1 MPNWHLGTYFSG
13 YGGTPGDFSIRL
25 NRAASGVPYSMEC
38 KTCDANFYRS
48 SSTAC
53 TACPANSVSLAGSI
67 GVSNCKCKPG
77 YYMQEGVCVK
87 CATDKPASPLGSTSS
102 AQCEVDSIVVSFEIE
117 GVNVSLPQSE
127 IQQALPSNVLVNS
140 YDELVA
146 STQSN
151 CPQGYYCP
159 ADTTTPIACPAGTYN
174 NLTNQNGV
182 EDCIACPPGDFCPVG
197 TSTPIHCAA
206 GSYRSSTGG
215 VSQGSCAAC
224 PSGNFCPLGSV
235 DPTNCPLGTY
245 RASGSALAVED
256 CLTCPVGVYCPLATT
271 TPSQCAAG
279 SYRSSTGAASQNDCA
294 TCIPGSYCPVQ
305 SVNPISCFA
314 GTYNPY
320 AGMGS
325 GVDCQVCSSGKYSLD
340 IARSTDCPLCDA
352 DHYCPNSTTVKA
364 CPANTVSSA
373 GSSSLLHCRCEAG
386 FKCSYTKKITAVV
399 TLNTT
404 AASFNNPQDPV
415 RIAFIAA
422 VAAAAGVNPAQV
434 TIGHVRSKLG
444 GRRLLS
450 LESQDS
456 QPDEFIDVHTSI
468 DGAIR
473 LHRLDLHLAGH
484 SATLHQGHTW
494 QEAHRVLSSAVL
506 RRPVLST

>member
-1 MPNWHLGTYFSG
+1 MEIKIYPRGFSTPPDQAGSGVTLTSLTCANCSSG
-13 YGGTPGDFSIRL
+13 YRSDPGALDCS
-25 NRAASGVPYSMEC
+25 EC
-38 KTCDANFYRS
+38 G
-48 SSTAC
+48 
-53 TACPANSVSLAGSI
+53 L
-67 GVSNCKCKPG
+67 G
-77 YYMQEGVCVK
+77 YYSNPVSQTCTVCPVGTK
-87 CATDKPASPLGSTSS
+87 CPTTTTPAP
-102 AQCEVDSIVVSFEIE
+102 VDC
-117 GVNVSLPQSE
+117 GAGYYQG
-127 IQQALPSNVLVNS
+127 Q
-140 YDELVA
+140 

-151 CPQGYYCP
+151 CLPCPVGKYC
-159 ADTTTPIACPAGTYN
+159 DLGRTVTPISCPAGSFRDMERA
-174 NLTNQNGV
+174 V
-182 EDCIACPPGDFCPVG
+182 
-197 TSTPIHCAA
+197 
-206 GSYRSSTGG
+206 SS
-215 VSQGSCAAC
+215 S
-224 PSGNFCPLGSV
+224 
-235 DPTNCPLGTY
+235 
-245 RASGSALAVED
+245 
-256 CLTCPVGVYCPLATT
+256 
-271 TPSQCAAG
+271 
-279 SYRSSTGAASQNDCA
+279 
-294 TCIPGSYCPVQ
+294 
-305 SVNPISCFA
+305 
-314 GTYNPY
+314 
-320 AGMGS
+320 
-325 GVDCQVCSSGKYSLD
+325 DCQVCSSGKYSLD
-340 IARSTDCPLCDA
+340 IARSTDCPLCEA
-352 DHYCPNSTTVKA
+352 DNYCPNSTTVKA

-494 QEAHRVLSSAVL
+494 QEAHGVRSSAML